1 MAHAPTHP
9 RHIRL
14 RVAMSLVIAL
24 VSIIAISFFGGTS
37 AGATNSPSET
47 EYCDYGWGGDH
58 YDQPCSTE
66 TTSTTTT
73 VAPTTTSTTVASTTT
88 STTVAPTSSTT
99 SSTTST
105 TSSTLP
111 PYIGVPTSIVNATLP
126 PAPPTTTSSTPPPV
140 DELAL
145 TGSNGPTW
153 MLVLAIALLVSGI
166 ALMIRNRRALRTK
179 A

>member
-1 MAHAPTHP
+1 MAHAPSTNRSP
-9 RHIRL
+9 RL
-14 RVAMSLVIAL
+14 RVATTLLLAL
-24 VSIIAISFFGGTS
+24 ASIIAISFFGGAS
-37 AGATNSPSET
+37 AGATSSPSET
-47 EYCDYGWGGDH
+47 EYCDYGWGSDH
-58 YDQPCSTE
+58 YDQPCSPE

-88 STTVAPTSSTT
+88 PTSVAP
-99 SSTTST
+99 T

-126 PAPPTTTSSTPPPV
+126 PAPPTTVSSTSPPV
-140 DELAL
+140 RELAL

-166 ALMIRNRRALRTK
+166 ALMIRNRRALRAK

>member
-1 MAHAPTHP
+1 MAHAPSINRSP
-9 RHIRL
+9 RL
-14 RVAMSLVIAL
+14 RVATTLLLTLA
-24 VSIIAISFFGGTS
+24 SIIAISLFGGTS
-37 AGATNSPSET
+37 AGATGNPSET
-47 EYCDYGWGGDH
+47 EYCDYTWGGDH

-88 STTVAPTSSTT
+88 TSVAPTTSTP
-99 SSTTST
+99 T

-111 PYIGVPTSIVNATLP
+111 PYIGVPTSTVNATLP
-126 PAPPTTTSSTPPPV
+126 PAPPTTTSSTTPPAR
-140 DELAL
+140 ELAL

-153 MLVLAIALLVSGI
+153 MLILALALIASGI
-166 ALMIRNRRALRTK
+166 TLLIRNRRALRAK

>member
-1 MAHAPTHP
+1 MAHAPSTNRSP
-9 RHIRL
+9 RL
-14 RVAMSLVIAL
+14 RVATTLFLAL
-24 VSIIAISFFGGTS
+24 ASIIAISFFGGTS
-37 AGATNSPSET
+37 AGATSSPSET
-47 EYCDYGWGGDH
+47 EYCDYGWGSDH
-58 YDQPCSTE
+58 YDQPCSPE

-88 STTVAPTSSTT
+88 STSVAPTTSTP
-99 SSTTST
+99 T

-126 PAPPTTTSSTPPPV
+126 PAPPTSTSSTSPPV
-140 DELAL
+140 RELAL

-166 ALMIRNRRALRTK
+166 ALMIRNRRALRAK